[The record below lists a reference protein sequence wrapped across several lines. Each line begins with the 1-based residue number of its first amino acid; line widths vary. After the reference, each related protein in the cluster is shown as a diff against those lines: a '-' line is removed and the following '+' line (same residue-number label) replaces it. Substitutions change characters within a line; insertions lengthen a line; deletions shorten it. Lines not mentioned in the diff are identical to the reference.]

1 MHHATTAALWHSSTA
16 ALYNMEHLSCNDP
29 LPLLPQA
36 IPTGEVDRSSD
47 IGKEVDN
54 KPLNRF
60 KNILP
65 CESST
70 VCVAPST
77 TTFIQTMTIG
87 SNWSHLMIEQIA
99 RMVTSMLPP

>member
-1 MHHATTAALWHSSTA
+1 MYL
-16 ALYNMEHLSCNDP
+16 CNDP
-29 LPLLPQA
+29 TSLPQA
-36 IPTGEVDRSSD
+36 IPTGEVDPSSD

-70 VCVAPST
+70 VCVGPLNYNA
-77 TTFIQTMTIG
+77 TFIQTMTIG